1 MGNKVSLLF
10 LHASCSDNFCE
21 KSASYS
27 VSVYVIL
34 GYVPLVGV
42 IALLASGSH
51 ILYYDNDTIFNKAFT
66 FKLGITR

>member
-1 MGNKVSLLF
+1 M
-10 LHASCSDNFCE
+10 
-21 KSASYS
+21 SASYS

-66 FKLGITR
+66 FKLGISR